1 MFHKK
6 ANERPFFVMQKKIN
20 SLKNIDFSPK
30 TCYYIIEKIYLF
42 STDKAYLQ
50 HNSRYVFYPAMFVL
64 NFSLLFL

>member
-1 MFHKK
+1 
-6 ANERPFFVMQKKIN
+6 MQKKIN